1 MFARMYLLKKIQ
13 KSICNLENFSKQK
26 MIFTEKDQKQYW
38 SVKTFRIC
46 KDEYIHCDKTY
57 IKV

>member
-1 MFARMYLLKKIQ
+1 MYLLKKIE

-38 SVKTFRIC
+38 SVKTFRVC